1 MCPGPVRSGW
11 LRAGA
16 SAVAGGQRRRIE
28 DRGTQRRQGAGAGRA
43 RVGVPQAERPGMDP
57 RWGPG
62 GTNPPDTWI
71 LDWGLQTVR
80 AHASVVNWPRACVL
94 LCHDTP
100 RALLQRQLESRD
112 GLKERGARA
121 PQSSSLQSPPA
132 ASLPTSH
139 RKEAAGALGQT
150 SVPRSPWAS
159 PTGTAHYSPGAPLV
173 QETRWVLE
181 VHWVPEN
188 RRRPV

>member
-43 RVGVPQAERPGMDP
+43 RVGVPQAARPGMDP

-62 GTNPPDTWI
+62 GTNPPDIWI

-121 PQSSSLQSPPA
+121 PQSSSLHPEPPGGLA
-132 ASLPTSH
+132 PHLPPQGGCWGPGTDQ
-139 RKEAAGALGQT
+139 RPQEPLGRPHGDST
-150 SVPRSPWAS
+150 LL
-159 PTGTAHYSPGAPLV
+159 TGGPFGPG
-173 QETRWVLE
+173 
-181 VHWVPEN
+181 N
-188 RRRPV
+188 PVGP